1 MTVPNKPS
9 KVLTLHGKKQLTL
22 YFPVKEAF
30 LLLLR
35 DVWILLVTICP
46 QCLFF
51 LERKVNPILMTLLL
65 AHLLSIMRVDGFR
78 KTASL
83 FDSRNSLSFLV
94 LQLKSQ
100 CFYFLMDTLL
110 IPKMWIKLAWGNN
123 VIILC
128 FPPHCSHLTYHL
140 WLLWW
145 HIMNKRCEN
154 D

>member
-1 MTVPNKPS
+1 MTVPSKPS
-9 KVLTLHGKKQLTL
+9 KVLTLHEKKQLAL
-22 YFPVKEAF
+22 YLPVKEAF

-35 DVWILLVTICP
+35 DVRILLVTICP

-51 LERKVNPILMTLLL
+51 LERKVNPILMTLLP
-65 AHLLSIMRVDGFR
+65 AHLLSIIRVDGFR

-110 IPKMWIKLAWGNN
+110 IPKMWIKLA
-123 VIILC
+123 
-128 FPPHCSHLTYHL
+128 
-140 WLLWW
+140 
-145 HIMNKRCEN
+145 
-154 D
+154 